1 MTDTAA
7 PNIEAPCIMVIGA
20 HAADAELMGG
30 AAVLAH
36 QRQGW
41 RSVLVH
47 LTLGEKGSR
56 TLGAEAYAE
65 VKREEAARAAGVLG
79 SEMEVLPYLDGEV
92 PVNEEIQWH
101 IADLIRKHRPDVIL
115 THWKGS
121 IHTDHTNCYENVLA
135 SLFFAGLKTFVRE
148 YSNHYPKAIYFAE
161 NWEDEEEFA
170 PEVYIDTSADWDT
183 YHAAASCYSLI
194 SGEGSPF
201 RYLQWYDGTSR
212 ARGAERHLDRA
223 VALMPY
229 RPFYARRKTVGSLA

>member
-1 MTDTAA
+1 MNA
-7 PNIEAPCIMVIGA
+7 PSSDAPCIMVIGA

-36 QRQGW
+36 QKQGW

-56 TLGAEAYAE
+56 TLSPEEYAE
-65 VKREEAARAAGVLG
+65 VKRKEAAQAAEILG
-79 SEMEVLPYLDGEV
+79 SEMEVLPYLDGEL
-92 PVNEEIQWH
+92 PVSEEVQWH

-148 YSNHYPKAIYFAE
+148 YPNHYPKAIYFAE
-161 NWEDEEEFA
+161 NWEDEEDFE
-170 PEVYIDTSADWDT
+170 PEVYIDTSDVWDT
-183 YHAAASCYSLI
+183 YHRAASCYTLVA
-194 SGEGSPF
+194 GENPPF
-201 RYLQWYDGTSR
+201 RYLQWYDGASR
-212 ARGAERHLDRA
+212 MRGAERNVDRA

-229 RPFYARRKTVGSLA
+229 RPYYSRRQLRETLA

>member
-1 MTDTAA
+1 MSTQASD
-7 PNIEAPCIMVIGA
+7 APCIMVIGA

-30 AAVLAH
+30 AAVLTH

-47 LTLGEKGSR
+47 LTLGEKGSK
-56 TLGAEAYAE
+56 TLSAEEYSE
-65 VKREEAARAAGVLG
+65 VKREEAARAAEVLG
-79 SEMEVLPYLDGEV
+79 SEIEILPYLDGELPINDEV
-92 PVNEEIQWH
+92 QWQ
-101 IADLIRKHRPDVIL
+101 IADLIRKYRPDVIL

-148 YSNHYPKAIYFAE
+148 YPNHYPRAIYFAE
-161 NWEDEEEFA
+161 NWEDQEDFV
-170 PEVYIDTSADWDT
+170 PEVYLDTSDDWET
-183 YHAAASCYSLI
+183 YHKAASCYSLI
-194 SGEGSPF
+194 SAEDAPF
-201 RYLQWYDGTSR
+201 RYLQWYEGTSR

-229 RPFYARRKTVGSLA
+229 RPFYSRRQLKESLA

>member
-1 MTDTAA
+1 MSNQRPDA
-7 PNIEAPCIMVIGA
+7 PGIMVIGA

-47 LTLGEKGSR
+47 LTLGEKGSK
-56 TLGAEAYAE
+56 TLSADEYAA
-65 VKREEAARAAGVLG
+65 VKREEAARAAEMLG
-79 SEMEVLPYLDGEV
+79 SDLEILPWLDGEL
-92 PVNEEIQWH
+92 PVNDEVQWA
-101 IADLIRKHRPDVIL
+101 IADLIRKHKPDVIL

-121 IHTDHTNCYENVLA
+121 IHTDHTNCHENVLA

-148 YSNHYPKAIYFAE
+148 YPNHYPRAIYFAE
-161 NWEDEEEFA
+161 NWEDQEDFVS
-170 PEVYIDTSADWDT
+170 EVYLDTAADWDT
-183 YHAAASCYSLI
+183 YAKAAACYTLI
-194 SGEGSPF
+194 SGPDPPF

-223 VALMPY
+223 VALMPHRSY
-229 RPFYARRKTVGSLA
+229 YSRRRLLPSLA

>member
-1 MTDTAA
+1 MTATSAHNQD
-7 PNIEAPCIMVIGA
+7 APCIMVIGA

-47 LTLGEKGSR
+47 LTLGEKGSK
-56 TLGAEAYAE
+56 TLSAEEYAG

-79 SEMEVLPYLDGEV
+79 AELEVLPYLDGEL
-92 PVNEEIQWH
+92 PVSDEVQWH

-121 IHTDHTNCYENVLA
+121 IHTDHTNCYENVLG
-135 SLFFAGLKTFVRE
+135 SLFFARLKTFVRE
-148 YSNHYPKAIYFAE
+148 YPNHYPKAIYFAE
-161 NWEDEEEFA
+161 NWEDQEDFA
-170 PEVYIDTSADWDT
+170 PEVYFDTSEDWET
-183 YHAAASCYSLI
+183 YQKAAACYTLI

-201 RYLQWYDGTSR
+201 RYLQWYDGASR

-229 RPFYARRKTVGSLA
+229 RPFYSRRRTLDSLA

>member
-1 MTDTAA
+1 VTETSAFAQD
-7 PNIEAPCIMVIGA
+7 APCIMVIGA
-20 HAADAELMGG
+20 HAADAKLMGG

-47 LTLGEKGSR
+47 LTLGAKG
-56 TLGAEAYAE
+56 YAG
-65 VKREEAARAAGVLG
+65 VKGEEAARAARVLG
-79 SEMEVLPYLDGEV
+79 SEMEVLPYLDGEL
-92 PVNEEIQWH
+92 PVSDEVQWH

-115 THWKGS
+115 THWKES

-135 SLFFAGLKTFVRE
+135 SMFFAGLKTFVRE
-148 YSNHYPKAIYFAE
+148 YPNHYPKAIYFSE
-161 NWEDEEEFA
+161 NWEDQEDFA
-170 PEVYIDTSADWDT
+170 PEVYIDTSEDWET
-183 YHAAASCYSLI
+183 YHQAASCYTLI

-201 RYLQWYDGTSR
+201 HYLQWYDGASR

-229 RPFYARRKTVGSLA
+229 RPFYSRRRTLDSLA